1 MTIDIIHTKVDFQRH
16 LNGCERRLH
25 DLTKNL
31 QTIEKLSRNL
41 SVNNAQ
47 LYFKQLA
54 EIASDIKF
62 LYSSILQLDQCPYSV
77 TAIKRL
83 SSLKI
88 CLQKSRM
95 KFEAMQQDAHNN
107 LGYDY
112 KQNDIEKMNDEQQ
125 EQLAKLINGND
136 NETTLELNRIE
147 KHTTFVGGLEKDL
160 VDIHEAFHDMHRIVY
175 EQGRMVS
182 NIEDALTS
190 TDDRKQP
197 MITDTEL
204 MLTVNFLNAM
214 AFTLIIV
221 YHYINASNK
230 KAKLD
235 SQPGTYAIIYRV
247 HFIIWTGII
256 PNGLT
261 LSFSFSTF
269 RNVVKTKQRVGATT
283 TRMTT
288 EQRRTQKAE
297 SQLIGASLNWL

>member
-112 KQNDIEKMNDEQQ
+112 KQNDIEKVNDEQQ

-160 VDIHEAFHDMHRIVY
+160 VDIHEAFHDIHRIVY

-190 TDDRKQP
+190 TDG
-197 MITDTEL
+197 MIEEATENVKT
-204 MLTVNFLNAM
+204 TVQVKKRSKHIKWILILILICSFLIVL
-214 AFTLIIV
+214 LII
-221 YHYINASNK
+221 YITL
-230 KAKLD
+230 KLAL
-235 SQPGTYAIIYRV
+235 P
-247 HFIIWTGII
+247 
-256 PNGLT
+256 
-261 LSFSFSTF
+261 F
-269 RNVVKTKQRVGATT
+269 R
-283 TRMTT
+283 
-288 EQRRTQKAE
+288 
-297 SQLIGASLNWL
+297 